1 MNGSKPFDR
10 TIKQTSNNAPRPKT
24 ITVAAPWR
32 QIELQVY
39 ASSYTFS
46 RRRWRR
52 RIKHFLERVERVKL
66 NMGRDMAEF
75 YLKGRLRM
83 NILGPCKDNAK
94 YLGYVRVTGRGMEGK
109 FFCVRLV

>member
-1 MNGSKPFDR
+1 M
-10 TIKQTSNNAPRPKT
+10 
-24 ITVAAPWR
+24 
-32 QIELQVY
+32 
-39 ASSYTFS
+39 
-46 RRRWRR
+46 
-52 RIKHFLERVERVKL
+52 IKHFLERVKL

-94 YLGYVRVTGRGMEGK
+94 YLGYVRVTGREGK

>member
-39 ASSYTFS
+39 ESSYTFS
-46 RRRWRR
+46 WRRWRR
-52 RIKHFLERVERVKL
+52 MIKHFLERVKL

-75 YLKGRLRM
+75 YLKGRLRL
-83 NILGPCKDNAK
+83 NIL
-94 YLGYVRVTGRGMEGK
+94 
-109 FFCVRLV
+109 